1 MKKIHCLNPIAACG
15 TDLFPADYEMTDNK
29 AEADAF
35 LVRSA
40 SMHEMELPEGLLAV
54 GRAGAGVN
62 NIPLDE
68 CAKAGVVVF
77 NTPGA
82 NANGVKELVLAG
94 MFLAS
99 RDIVGGIKW
108 CQDNAEDENIAKTTE
123 KSKKAFAGWELKG
136 KKLGVIGLGAI
147 GAEVANAATHLGME
161 VYGYDPYISVNA
173 AWRLSRNVKHITNV
187 DTIFQECDYITVH
200 VPLLESTKGMINK
213 EKLDMMKDGVVI
225 LNFARDTL
233 VNDDDMAAALE
244 AGKVAR
250 YVSDFPNP
258 KVVHMK
264 HVILTPH
271 LGAST
276 RESEDNC
283 AVMAVQEITDYL
295 ENGNIKNSVNYPACD
310 MGVCQA
316 ASRIA
321 VLHMNI
327 PNMIGQITAILAAQ
341 GVNISDMTN
350 KSRDKY
356 AYTLLDLEHKPEEV
370 AALPYDVYNRKEAC
384 AAVAGNPIS
393 FLNIDRAE
401 TQFSDDVDTYADC
414 VYEKARELLDTQIA
428 EGVYVTDAGDHYYLY
443 ELTMDGRSQTGIVA
457 CSSIDDY
464 VNGVVK
470 KHENTREDKEID
482 RIRHVDTVNAQTGPI
497 FLAYRQNETL
507 KAIVAEEKAKPALYD
522 FVSDDG
528 IRHRVWK
535 INDPAQTEAIEA
547 AFAAIPATYIADGH
561 HRAASAVKVGLKRRA
576 ENPGYTG
583 EEPFNY
589 FLSVLF
595 PDEEL
600 MILPYNRVVK
610 DLNGLSREQFFE
622 AVKEKFELEEI
633 GKEPYAPAEKGTFG
647 MYLDNTWY
655 ALKVLPQYKSAD
667 PVKGLDVSILQDQ
680 LLGPVLGIGD
690 PRTDKRIDF
699 IGGIRGL
706 KELERRV
713 SEDMEIA
720 FSMYPTSIEELLA
733 VADAGLLMPPKST
746 WFEPKLR
753 SGLFIHR
760 LS

>member
-1 MKKIHCLNPIAACG
+1 MAAVKPFICIR
-15 TDLFPADYEMTDNK
+15 PA
-29 AEADAF
+29 
-35 LVRSA
+35 
-40 SMHEMELPEGLLAV
+40 
-54 GRAGAGVN
+54 
-62 NIPLDE
+62 
-68 CAKAGVVVF
+68 
-77 NTPGA
+77 
-82 NANGVKELVLAG
+82 KE
-94 MFLAS
+94 
-99 RDIVGGIKW
+99 
-108 CQDNAEDENIAKTTE
+108 
-123 KSKKAFAGWELKG
+123 
-136 KKLGVIGLGAI
+136 
-147 GAEVANAATHLGME
+147 NAA
-161 VYGYDPYISVNA
+161 
-173 AWRLSRNVKHITNV
+173 
-187 DTIFQECDYITVH
+187 
-200 VPLLESTKGMINK
+200 
-213 EKLDMMKDGVVI
+213 
-225 LNFARDTL
+225 
-233 VNDDDMAAALE
+233 
-244 AGKVAR
+244 KVA
-250 YVSDFPNP
+250 S
-258 KVVHMK
+258 
-264 HVILTPH
+264 
-271 LGAST
+271 
-276 RESEDNC
+276 
-283 AVMAVQEITDYL
+283 
-295 ENGNIKNSVNYPACD
+295 
-310 MGVCQA
+310 
-316 ASRIA
+316 
-321 VLHMNI
+321 
-327 PNMIGQITAILAAQ
+327 
-341 GVNISDMTN
+341 
-350 KSRDKY
+350 
-356 AYTLLDLEHKPEEV
+356 
-370 AALPYDVYNRKEAC
+370 LPYDVYNRKEAC
-384 AAVAGNPIS
+384 AAVAGNPVS

-428 EGVYVTDAGDHYYLY
+428 EGVYVTDVGDHYYLY

-470 KHENTREDKEID
+470 KHENTREDKELD

-507 KAIVAEEKAKPALYD
+507 KAIVAEEKAKPVLYD

-535 INDPAQTEAIEA
+535 IDDPAQTAAIEA

-610 DLNGLSREQFFE
+610 DLNGMSREQFFE
-622 AVKEKFELEEI
+622 AVKGKFELEEI

-655 ALKVLPQYKSAD
+655 ALKVLPQYRSTD

-713 SEDMEIA
+713 REDMEIA
-720 FSMYPTSIEELLA
+720 FSMYPTSIKELLA

-753 SGLFIHR
+753 SGLFIHK